1 MCPNGVEW
9 KTLGEVCNFVNG
21 FAFKSSLF
29 RQSGSRII
37 RITNIDGVNINT
49 VDSIY
54 FDSNDYKEDLS
65 KYIIKQGDIAIAM
78 SGATTGK
85 IGRYID
91 NDNSYINQRVG
102 LFKPKQNL
110 FNSYLYHFL
119 LSKTNDI
126 NILAGGGAQP
136 NLSSNSLM
144 AKVKIPLPPLAIQTR
159 IVEILDHFTN
169 LTANLTADLNLRRKQ
184 FEHYREKLLS
194 LDGVE
199 MVKLFDVAKNSTGLT
214 YKPSDVSDSGTLVLR
229 SSNIQNSMLC
239 FDDNV
244 FVKMKSIPT
253 RALVKENDIL
263 VCVRNGSSSLIG
275 KAAIID
281 KSCEGMAFGAFMTIL
296 RAFNINY
303 KYLFYVWQS
312 DRIQKMVHGDSGAP
326 INQITNAVLDKIMI
340 PYPSEDTQHSIV
352 SILDKFTALIEN
364 IEKELAL
371 RQKQYEYYREQ
382 LLSFPQPA
390 RNS

>member
-159 IVEILDHFTN
+159 IVEILDHFT
-169 LTANLTADLNLRRKQ
+169 NLTADLNLRRKQ